1 MSFNSKLAKW
11 HIYSKYICLV
21 LYVFVETEICM
32 MIVYRQGNSPTV
44 MDSISLPCLNIIQD
58 ILQSYK
64 APPSPRKLDKSPS
77 PGLEM
82 EVRPPVNIQVESLT
96 GSTGNF
102 RSVFQG
108 YCGLYGNPLDVDRE
122 FLMDVPGTFA
132 ACLWHFCGVIVALF
146 RWLQR
151 IFRRLLRT
159 FFYRCTKISCGNLTG
174 HFLWR
179 RGWALMTKD

>member
-1 MSFNSKLAKW
+1 M
-11 HIYSKYICLV
+11 
-21 LYVFVETEICM
+21 YVFVETEICM

-122 FLMDVPGTFA
+122 FLMGVPGTFA
-132 ACLWHFCGVIVALF
+132 ACLWHFFDDYREFVGVFRELF
-146 RWLQR
+146 FRGVPRSLVVILLG
-151 IFRRLLRT
+151 IFWGEGGEL
-159 FFYRCTKISCGNLTG
+159 
-174 HFLWR
+174 
-179 RGWALMTKD
+179 